1 MLVELVFLLRWQ
13 LYQVFQFIT
22 METDFL
28 FFSVM
33 LMFNWYLVNY
43 KFRFTNILEIDF
55 RNQSGNSYKMAGVI
69 LQSSSFLKQVGNF
82 YVTAWS
88 EISITLFWRRSISYR
103 NQSID
108 LLCNSMDWFLY
119 DRDLRQERVKTLSR
133 I

>member
-88 EISITLFWRRSISYR
+88 ETSITLFWRRSISYR

>member
-1 MLVELVFLLRWQ
+1 MLVELVFLLRWR

-88 EISITLFWRRSISYR
+88 ETSITLFWRRSISYR

-119 DRDLRQERVKTLSR
+119 DRDLRQKRVKTLSR